1 MRGRLLGLL
10 ALALVAV
17 TSAGIAGSGA
27 WFHSQSDSYM
37 SVQAAHVRDWL
48 HVYAQ
53 DTDPGDLTGYAI
65 RRLSS
70 PPTPAASGQ
79 DDAVAVDLGGFPDA
93 NQTFDFPRTIT
104 IMTPATFPEAG
115 VTQVTVAA
123 TLAPDPATGD
133 QPLRQVRIGAIG
145 NTGGTA
151 TVTLAAGQ
159 QRQVNVTVRTRKQ
172 FVLGQ
177 TMYPRVVLTLSYT
190 GGPTGYYVYE
200 IPMAYT
206 NVGL

>member
-1 MRGRLLGLL
+1 MRRRLFGLL
-10 ALALVAV
+10 ALALLAV
-17 TSAGIAGSGA
+17 TSVAVAGSGA
-27 WFHSQSDSYM
+27 WFCSQSDSYM

-53 DTDPGDLTGYAI
+53 DTDPGELTGYAI

-79 DDAVAVDLGGFPDA
+79 DDAVVVDLGGFPDA
-93 NQTFDFPRTIT
+93 NKTFEFPRTIT
-104 IMTPATFPEAG
+104 ILTPATFPEAG
-115 VTQVTVAA
+115 VTQVTIAA

-133 QPLRQVRIGAIG
+133 QPLRNVKLAPIGETRG
-145 NTGGTA
+145 SDD
-151 TVTLAAGQ
+151 VTMTAGQ
-159 QRQVNVTVRTRKQ
+159 QLQVNMTVRARKQ
-172 FVLGQ
+172 YALGQ

>member
-1 MRGRLLGLL
+1 MRRRLFGLL
-10 ALALVAV
+10 ALALLAV
-17 TSAGIAGSGA
+17 TSVAVAGSGA

-53 DTDPGDLTGYAI
+53 DTDPGELTGYAI

-79 DDAVAVDLGGFPDA
+79 DDAVVVDLGGFPDA
-93 NQTFDFPRTIT
+93 NKTFEFPRTIT
-104 IMTPATFPEAG
+104 ILTPATFPEAG
-115 VTQVTVAA
+115 VTQVTIAA

-133 QPLRQVRIGAIG
+133 QPLRNVKLAPIGETRG
-145 NTGGTA
+145 SDD
-151 TVTLAAGQ
+151 VTMTAGQ
-159 QRQVNVTVRTRKQ
+159 QLQVNMTVRARKQ
-172 FVLGQ
+172 YALGQ